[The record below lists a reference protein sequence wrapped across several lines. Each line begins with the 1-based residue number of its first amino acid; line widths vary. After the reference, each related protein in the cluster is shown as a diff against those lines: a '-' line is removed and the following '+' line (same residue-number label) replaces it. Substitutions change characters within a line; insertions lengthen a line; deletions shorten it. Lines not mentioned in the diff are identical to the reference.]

1 VTGGGPGGG
10 VPGVTW
16 EAAEG
21 WLRVD
26 SERPLRVIATAPAN
40 GGMSSV
46 RYFLSIAAP
55 ANLDCDAPEEAIG
68 EAARALGIDGPFVG
82 FMTAVDLRNAVSAT
96 ASDGERQ
103 VTVVATVGV
112 TNATRPGET
121 RFDTPA
127 PGTVNIVVVVD
138 ADLPPVALAELLA
151 LTAETKA
158 LTLIEAGATVADG
171 RPASGTSTD
180 AYAIACTGEGSFE
193 RYAGS
198 VSPVG
203 YLVGRAVRQAL
214 QAGLPAA
221 LARTAE
227 ARR

>member
-1 VTGGGPGGG
+1 MTGSRDGG

-16 EAAEG
+16 EVAEG
-21 WLRVD
+21 WLRID

-40 GGMSSV
+40 GGMSTT
-46 RYFLSIAAP
+46 RHFLSIAAP
-55 ANLDCDAPEEAIG
+55 ANLDCDAPERAIG
-68 EAARALGIDGPFVG
+68 EVARTLGIDDPYVG

-96 ASDGERQ
+96 ATDGERH

-112 TNATRPGET
+112 TNATRPGEA
-121 RFDTPA
+121 RFDGTA
-127 PGTVNIVVVVD
+127 PGTVNIVVIVD
-138 ADLPPVALAELLA
+138 GDLPPVALAELLA

-180 AYAIACTGEGSFE
+180 AYAIACTGEGSLE
-193 RYAGS
+193 RYAGA
-198 VSPVG
+198 VSAVG
-203 YLVGRAVRQAL
+203 YLVGRAVREAL
-214 QAGLPAA
+214 SAGLPAA